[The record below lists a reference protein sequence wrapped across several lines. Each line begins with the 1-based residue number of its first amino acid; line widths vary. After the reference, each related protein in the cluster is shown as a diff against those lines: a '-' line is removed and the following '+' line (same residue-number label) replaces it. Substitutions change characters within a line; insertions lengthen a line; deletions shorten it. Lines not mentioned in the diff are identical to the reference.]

1 MKEIFNTRALW
12 IDFKLA
18 RRNIARQRRRSA
30 IAIGAIMFGVASL
43 ILMSGFVEW
52 IFWGM
57 REATIKTQLGHIQ
70 LVRPGYHDGG
80 KADPYAFLLPDV
92 VPDLEATSEGQIK
105 VLVPRLSF
113 GGLISHEES
122 TISFIGEGIGPQEQ
136 EEFDDALQI
145 LAGQNLS
152 DNDPSG
158 IVIGHGLARNLGVNV
173 GDQVVLL
180 ATTESRGINAVEVTV
195 RGLFSTVTKSYD
207 DTALRMPIETAR
219 RLLRTRGSHVWMV
232 LLNDTANTDA
242 MLAKWRRELQNQ
254 DIEVVP
260 WYELADFYN
269 QTVTLFTKQIE
280 GVRLILAIIILLSIT
295 NTMTTSVMERTGEIG
310 TSMAL
315 GVKRRRILR
324 LFVSEGFLIGC
335 LGSVAGLLLGLLS
348 AHLISSIGI
357 PMPPPPGMARGYT
370 GQILV
375 TQEIALESLL
385 LGVATALA
393 ASLYPAWRASRLQVV
408 DALRHNR

>member
-1 MKEIFNTRALW
+1 
-12 IDFKLA
+12 
-18 RRNIARQRRRSA
+18 
-30 IAIGAIMFGVASL
+30 
-43 ILMSGFVEW
+43 
-52 IFWGM
+52 
-57 REATIKTQLGHIQ
+57 
-70 LVRPGYHDGG
+70 
-80 KADPYAFLLPDV
+80 LLPDV
-92 VPDLEATSEGQIK
+92 VPDLEATSEGQVK

-145 LAGQNLS
+145 LAGRNLS
-152 DNDPSG
+152 KDDPSG
-158 IVIGHGLARNLGVNV
+158 ILIGQGLARNLGVNV
-173 GDQVVLL
+173 GDKVVLL
-180 ATTESRGINAVEVTV
+180 ATTESRGVNAVEVTV

-232 LLNDTANTDA
+232 LLNDTANTNA
-242 MLAKWRRELQNQ
+242 MLAKWRAELQNQ
-254 DIEVVP
+254 AIEVVP

-269 QTVTLFTKQIE
+269 KTVTLFTKQIH

-315 GVKRRRILR
+315 GVKRRRIVR
-324 LFVSEGFLIGC
+324 LFVSEGFLVGC
-335 LGSVAGLLLGLLS
+335 LGSLAGLLLGLLA
-348 AHLISSIGI
+348 AHIISSVGI

-375 TQEIALESLL
+375 THEIALESLL

>member
-1 MKEIFNTRALW
+1 MKETFDTAALW

-18 RRNIARQRRRSA
+18 RRNIARQRRRST

-70 LVRPGYHDGG
+70 IVRPGYHDGG
-80 KADPYAFLLPDV
+80 KADPYAFLLPDI
-92 VPDLEATSEGQIK
+92 VPDLEASNEQQIK
-105 VLVPRLSF
+105 ALVPRLSF

-152 DNDPSG
+152 HNDPLG
-158 IVIGHGLARNLGVNV
+158 IIIGHGLARNLGVNV

-207 DTALRMPIETAR
+207 DTALRIPIETAR

-232 LLNDTANTDA
+232 LLNDTADTGA
-242 MLAKWRRELQNQ
+242 MLAKWRAELQNQ
-254 DIEVVP
+254 DIEVIP

-269 QTVTLFTKQIE
+269 QTVTLFTKQIQ

-335 LGSVAGLLLGLLS
+335 LGSLAGLLLGLLS